1 MIHQPQWWLLHTQD
15 QRPWLQAIRVHKHL
29 HIRTCAIQKMV
40 TSVQHTDSLEGV
52 WSPSKSAQ
60 LEATG
65 IRFHWRLHLVALR
78 VSRRLVLSEMSKG
91 ILVHAKKVLELW
103 FCPQYPWAYL
113 VPAKWFWTN
122 IKELLVWIKCLIDE
136 MSSRMF
142 WTGPIV
148 LQGPWG
154 LEEVNISLRSQKVAK
169 LQATLD
175 SS

>member
-1 MIHQPQWWLLHTQD
+1 MAAAYSGSETLTAGDQGPQTSSHQDMCYPENGNICPTHRQPGRGVEPQQVCSVRSNWHQIPLKAPPGGPQGEQTSGPVQNV
-15 QRPWLQAIRVHKHL
+15 QRHFGPRQ
-29 HIRTCAIQKMV
+29 
-40 TSVQHTDSLEGV
+40 
-52 WSPSKSAQ
+52 
-60 LEATG
+60 
-65 IRFHWRLHLVALR
+65 
-78 VSRRLVLSEMSKG
+78 
-91 ILVHAKKVLELW
+91 KVLELW